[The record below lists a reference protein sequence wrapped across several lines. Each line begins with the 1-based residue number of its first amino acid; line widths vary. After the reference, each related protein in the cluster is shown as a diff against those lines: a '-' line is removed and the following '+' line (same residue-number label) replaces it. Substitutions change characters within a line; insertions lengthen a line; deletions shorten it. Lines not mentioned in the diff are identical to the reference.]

1 MQEWTMSVHSRL
13 EVLIAEYNLERARS
27 GLRPL
32 SGRAMAREMK
42 INHSR
47 LQRLRYEGQP
57 WDLDVLDKLMQF
69 FGLTSFDQL
78 FEYREVEQGEK

>member
-13 EVLIAEYNLERARS
+13 EVLIAEYNLERARV

-32 SGRAMAREMK
+32 SGRAIAREMG

-47 LQRLRYEGQP
+47 LQRLRYEGEP
-57 WDLDVLDKLMQF
+57 WDLEVLDKCIQF
-69 FGLTSFDQL
+69 FQLESFDQL
-78 FEYREVEQGEK
+78 FEYREEPKP